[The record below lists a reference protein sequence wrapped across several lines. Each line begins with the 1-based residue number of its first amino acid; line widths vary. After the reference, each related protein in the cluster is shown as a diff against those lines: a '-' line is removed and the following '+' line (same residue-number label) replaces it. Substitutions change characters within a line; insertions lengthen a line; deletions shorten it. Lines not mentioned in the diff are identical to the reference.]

1 MKIYTIRHT
10 SVQIDLGI
18 CYGQTDV
25 EVAGSFDDEKDKTLS
40 ELRRILPVD
49 KVFSSPLTRCKMLAE
64 ALFQNEEI
72 NFDNRLKE
80 LNFGDWEMKTW
91 DEIYHT
97 SEGKKWMDN
106 YRLLPSLNGE
116 SYAKMKN
123 RIEIFL
129 DDLKKTEYS
138 KVIVVTHAGVIRIMK
153 SLIEKQP
160 LEILFETYRP
170 DFGSITEFE
179 IE

>member
-1 MKIYTIRHT
+1 MKIFAIRHT
-10 SVQIDLGI
+10 QVTVDSGV
-18 CYGQTDV
+18 CYGQSDV
-25 EVAGSFDDEKDKTLS
+25 AVAGTFEAEKNKTLL

-72 NFDNRLKE
+72 NFDKRLKE
-80 LNFGDWEMKTW
+80 LCFGDWEMKYW
-91 DEIYHT
+91 DEIYCS
-97 SEGKKWMDN
+97 SEGKKWMEN
-106 YRLLPSLNGE
+106 YHLLPTLNGE
-116 SYAKMKN
+116 SYAEMKN

-129 DDLKKTEYS
+129 DDLKKAEYA
-138 KVIVVTHAGVIRIMK
+138 KVAVVTHAGVIRIMK

-160 LEILFETYRP
+160 LELLFGTYRP

-179 IE
+179 I

>member
-1 MKIYTIRHT
+1 MKIFAIRHT
-10 SVQIDLGI
+10 SVNINSGI
-18 CYGQTDV
+18 CYGQSDV
-25 EVAGSFDDEKDKTLS
+25 SVAGSFEVEKDKTLS
-40 ELRRILPVD
+40 ELRKILPGD
-49 KVFSSPLTRCKMLAE
+49 KVFSSPLTRCKIFSE
-64 ALFQNEEI
+64 ALFAGIEI
-72 NFDNRLKE
+72 NFDNRLME
-80 LNFGDWEMKTW
+80 LHFGDWEMKTW
-91 DEIYHT
+91 DEIYLT

-106 YRLLPSLNGE
+106 YRLLPTLNGE
-116 SYAKMKN
+116 SYDEMKN